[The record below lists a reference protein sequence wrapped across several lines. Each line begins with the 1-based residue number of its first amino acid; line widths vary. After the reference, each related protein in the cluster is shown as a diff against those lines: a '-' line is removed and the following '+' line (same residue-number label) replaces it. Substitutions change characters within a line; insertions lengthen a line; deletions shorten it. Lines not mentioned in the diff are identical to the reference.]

1 MEESRVIQSLFDPFD
16 RLIPIPY
23 KLIARRRP
31 DFTPF
36 IGQRYSTVSA
46 EMLESFLL
54 RNNSNND
61 FWSQRAASFVKL
73 LVMLL
78 ESMRETGVAISLKI
92 IRSLFSL
99 HRIVEISNDENFN
112 GKTRELIRSYLM
124 HIPGYD
130 PAHPDQVESRT
141 YELHEFITMR
151 LCNPIFSSFV
161 EDSKSF
167 LTIERFQNIDWTPS
181 LVAETIAYNNRNK
194 HLDMAEL
201 CDKLIAAGL
210 PTKWIVSSMDNK
222 NKRDLFSYQLG
233 I

>member
-1 MEESRVIQSLFDPFD
+1 MEESRIIQSLFDPFD

-31 DFTPF
+31 EFTPF

-54 RNNSNND
+54 GNHSNND
-61 FWSQRAASFVKL
+61 FWSQRTAFFVKV

-78 ESMRETGVAISLKI
+78 ESMRETGVAISLKL

-99 HRIVEISNDENFN
+99 HRIVEIYNDESF
-112 GKTRELIRSYLM
+112 TDEARELIRSYL
-124 HIPGYD
+124 ICLPGYD
-130 PAHPDQVESRT
+130 PAHPDQVEHRT
-141 YELHEFITMR
+141 YVLHEFITMR
-151 LCNPIFSSFV
+151 LCHTVFSSLE

-194 HLDMAEL
+194 YLDMAEL

-210 PTKWIVSSMDNK
+210 PTKWIVSRMDNK
-222 NKRDLFSYQLG
+222 NKRDLFSCQLG